1 MMRQIARSLVLG
13 IARIF
18 GTKIVDCST
27 GRDLGKALFIP
38 WRGKIHI
45 IGLNEAVRPTFFPQK
60 RLRYWK
66 QELGFTVHEKPDFEK
81 ITPHSPTRLGEDQKQ
96 V

>member
-1 MMRQIARSLVLG
+1 MIRKIARSLVLG

-27 GRDLGKALFIP
+27 GRNLGKALFIP
-38 WRGKIHI
+38 WHGKIHV
-45 IGLNEAVRPTFFPQK
+45 IGLSEAVRPTFFPQK
-60 RLRYWK
+60 RLSYWK

-81 ITPHSPTRLGEDQKQ
+81 LKVSSADRRERR
-96 V
+96 